1 MTAALPRSADPVRGW
16 QGRIRLQFRERDGR
30 TIVAEREQR
39 GPLLIQR
46 TFHPEGDPCHVYLL
60 HPPGG
65 MVGGDRLEA
74 DLDVGES
81 AHALVTTPGATMFY
95 RSLGP
100 VSHQVQKFAVADG
113 GVLEWLPRENIVFD
127 GAEGTITTRVDLD
140 PDAAFIGW
148 ETACFGRPASGERFT
163 RGTFRQEFQVCRDG
177 RPLLLEK
184 LALRGD
190 RDIAVSTCGLRG
202 HPVNATL
209 VATPATRETLEAA
222 RDRIGDAADIA
233 MTLVDGL
240 LVARYLGPRSDIAQN
255 LFREI
260 WAAVRP
266 LVTGR
271 APCPPRIWKT

>member
-1 MTAALPRSADPVRGW
+1 MSAALPRSTDPVRGW
-16 QGRIRLQFRERDGR
+16 QGRIRLQFRNRDGR
-30 TIVAEREQR
+30 TIVAGREQR

-46 TFHPEGDPCHVYLL
+46 PFHPEGGPCHVYLL

-65 MVGGDRLEA
+65 MVGGDLLEA
-74 DLDVGES
+74 DLDIGAG

-100 VSHQVQKFAVADG
+100 VSNQVQQFRVVDD

-127 GAEGTITTRVDLD
+127 GAEGTIRTRVELEG
-140 PDAAFIGW
+140 DAAFIGW
-148 ETACFGRPASGERFT
+148 ETACFGRPASGERFSS
-163 RGTFRQEFQVCRDG
+163 GSFRQEFEVCREG
-177 RPLLLEK
+177 RPLLLER

-190 RDIAVSTCGLRG
+190 GDIATSPCGLRG
-202 HPVNATL
+202 HAVNATL
-209 VATPATRETLEAA
+209 VATPATRQTLEAA
-222 RDRIGDAADIA
+222 RDSIGEVPDIA

-240 LVARYLGPRSDIAQN
+240 LVARYLGPRSDIAQD
-255 LFREI
+255 LFRTI

-271 APCPPRIWKT
+271 EPCPPRIWKT